1 MDNFLLIAVV
11 IFIGY
16 VIQKLKIFPE
26 ESPLILNQ
34 FIINISL
41 PAMIL
46 LQVPKLTLSFDTII
60 PTVVAWIVMITS
72 ALAVLLFSKIFNWN
86 KQITGS
92 LMLVSVL
99 TNSSIMGVPII
110 NAYLGEE
117 ALPYV
122 LIYDQ
127 LGTFVAFA
135 TYGTFVTA
143 YYSVKGKFN
152 SRVIIFKVLTF
163 PPFIALIVSLLLLGV
178 EFHPYFTNIITSLA
192 NTLIPVALI
201 AVGLQLQ
208 FKLPKEDILPL
219 SISLFIKLA
228 FAPFIAFLICY
239 YFGWINL
246 VGKVSIFEAGMASML
261 TAGVVASMAG
271 LAPRLSTAIVGYG
284 IIVSFLTTGIIAK
297 LIL

>member
-11 IFIGY
+11 VFIGY

-26 ESPLILNQ
+26 QSSIILNQ

-46 LQVPKLTLSFDTII
+46 LQVPKLTLSFDTMI
-60 PTVVAWIVMITS
+60 PAVVAWIVMITS

-127 LGTFVAFA
+127 LGTFVALA

-143 YYSVKGKFN
+143 YYSVKGKFT
-152 SRVIIFKVLTF
+152 SRVIILKVLTF

-178 EFHPYFTNIITSLA
+178 EFHPSFINIITSLA

-201 AVGLQLQ
+201 AVGLQLK

-219 SISLFIKLA
+219 SISLFIKLV
-228 FAPFIAFLICY
+228 FAPFIAFLTCY

-261 TAGVVASMAG
+261 TAGVVASIAG